1 MEHEP
6 LAPNPHLAR
15 YRQRLASVP
24 PLLWVSSAVL
34 LLAAVAIGY
43 FLLRGPERNPSAPAA
58 DAEGP
63 PAAIAEPEPVVEA
76 PPEIPAPAAEPAV
89 PLPALDE
96 SDAEVAS
103 ALTESFG
110 PGVAEQYLRPESL
123 IRNLVVTVDN
133 LSRTNLALDRRPLQA
148 TPGVFVAGGSEDAY
162 YLSEENYARYT
173 PFTTLLARTEA
184 RTIVA
189 LYRRY
194 YPLMQQAYVDLG
206 NPEPVFNTRVVE
218 VIDHLLATPEVAGPI
233 PLVQPNVLYQ
243 FKDPALERLSSGQK
257 ILLRMG
263 PEYAAIV
270 KTKLREI
277 RAELAAAAP

>member
-6 LAPNPHLAR
+6 LAPNPYLAR

-24 PLLWVSSAVL
+24 PLLWASSGVL

-43 FLLRGPERNPSAPAA
+43 FLLRGPDGSPEPAAA

-63 PAAIAEPEPVVEA
+63 PATVEPEPVAEA

-103 ALTESFG
+103 TLTESFG
-110 PGVAEQYLRPESL
+110 PQVLEQYSRPENV

-133 LSRTNLALDRRPLQA
+133 LPRTNLALDRRPLQA

-194 YPLMQQAYVDLG
+194 YPLMQEAYVDLG
-206 NPEPVFNTRVVE
+206 NPETVFATRVVE
-218 VIDHLLATPEVAGPI
+218 VIDHLLATPEVQGPI
-233 PLVQPNVLYQ
+233 ALVQPNVLYQ

-263 PEYAAIV
+263 PEHAAIV

-277 RAELAAAAP
+277 RAELAAAP